1 MKSIAN
7 LLYNIITKSAKYIL
21 HNERMIGLINKYIFG
36 NPLDTGAVVG
46 KAKTGSSLKYFQVLQ
61 QNGEIV
67 LNADLCQ
74 NDIVYGLGENV
85 RGINKRGWKYVSFC
99 ADDPNHVENKESLY
113 GAHNFIIVSNSKRKY
128 GVFVDCPS
136 KITFDIGYTH
146 LDKLSI
152 AIHSEDAALYI
163 IEADTEVEIVKEMR
177 KLTGKS
183 YIAPFWAFGYQQS
196 RWSYMNEDEVRSVV
210 DGYRSNGMPIDA
222 VYLDIDYMD
231 NYKDFTVSEEKFPQF
246 KSFADEM
253 KARDI
258 HLVPIID
265 AGVKIEKGYDI
276 YEEGVKNNYFCK
288 NAEGEDYVSAVWP
301 GLTHF
306 PDFFN
311 ADASKWF
318 GSKYKVLTDM
328 GIEGFWNDMNEPAI
342 FYSKKKLEEAWAK
355 IFEYK
360 DKNLDINSFFE
371 FRDLFSNLV
380 DYSEF
385 YHNINGK
392 QVCHDKVHNLYGFYM
407 TRSASQAFDE
417 IRPNK
422 RTLMYS
428 RSSYIGMH
436 RYGGIWTGDNQSW
449 WSHLLLSIKQMP
461 SLNMCGFMYIGSDIG
476 GFGANAT
483 EDLVLRWT
491 AFGVFTPLM
500 RNHAALGTR
509 LQECYRFDNK
519 DMFRNVLQVR
529 YRLVPYL
536 YSEYMKACLEDGMMF
551 RPVAFDYTDDEFAPQ
566 VEDQLMVGDSI
577 MIAPVYQQN
586 AKGRYVYLPEDMLF
600 VKLSGENV
608 IVKEEM
614 KKGHHYIEVAMDEV
628 PLFIKKG
635 AVLPLCKPAL
645 STEKLDLNSLQ
656 LIAYGDNAKFNLYT
670 DDGISKSYSKALT
683 EITVEKGTVNSDNKQ
698 LSLEVL

>member
-21 HNERMIGLINKYIFG
+21 HGERMIGLINKYIFG

-46 KAKTGSSLKYFQVLQ
+46 TAKTGSNLKYFQVLQ

-67 LNADLCQ
+67 LNTDLCQ

-113 GAHNFIIVSNSKRKY
+113 GAHNFIIVSNNKRKY

-210 DGYRSNGMPIDA
+210 EGYRSNGMPIDA

-371 FRDLFSNLV
+371 FRDLFSNLA

-683 EITVEKGTVNSDNKQ
+683 EITVEKGTANSDNKQ

>member
-113 GAHNFIIVSNSKRKY
+113 GAHNFIIVSNNKRKY

-246 KSFADEM
+246 KSFTDEM

-551 RPVAFDYTDDEFAPQ
+551 RPVAFDYTDDEFASQ

-608 IVKEEM
+608 TVKEKM

-683 EITVEKGTVNSDNKQ
+683 EITVEKGTANSENKQ

>member
-21 HNERMIGLINKYIFG
+21 HSERMIGLINKYIFG

-67 LNADLCQ
+67 LNTDLCQ

-113 GAHNFIIVSNSKRKY
+113 GAHNFIIVSNNKRKY

-210 DGYRSNGMPIDA
+210 EGYRSNGMPIDA

-246 KSFADEM
+246 KSFTDEM

-608 IVKEEM
+608 TVKEEM

-670 DDGISKSYSKALT
+670 DDGISKNYSKALT
-683 EITVEKGTVNSDNKQ
+683 EITVEKGTANSENKQ

>member
-21 HNERMIGLINKYIFG
+21 HSERMIGLINKYIFG

-529 YRLVPYL
+529 YRLVSYL

-608 IVKEEM
+608 TVKEEM

-656 LIAYGDNAKFNLYT
+656 LIAYGENAKFNLYT

-683 EITVEKGTVNSDNKQ
+683 EITVEKGTANSENKQ

>member
-21 HNERMIGLINKYIFG
+21 HSERMIGLINKYIFG

-113 GAHNFIIVSNSKRKY
+113 GAHNFIIVSNSQRKY

-210 DGYRSNGMPIDA
+210 EGYRSNGMPIDA

-253 KARDI
+253 KDRDI

-500 RNHAALGTR
+500 RNHAAIGTR

-608 IVKEEM
+608 TVKEEM

-683 EITVEKGTVNSDNKQ
+683 EITVEKGTANSDNKQ

>member
-1 MKSIAN
+1 MKSITN

-46 KAKTGSSLKYFQVLQ
+46 KAKTGSNLKCFQVLQ

-246 KSFADEM
+246 KSFTDEM

-342 FYSKKKLEEAWAK
+342 FYSKKKLEEAWTK

-551 RPVAFDYTDDEFAPQ
+551 RPVAFDYTDDEFASQ

-670 DDGISKSYSKALT
+670 DDGISKNYSRSLT
-683 EITVEKGTVNSDNKQ
+683 EITVEKGTANSDNKQ

>member
-21 HNERMIGLINKYIFG
+21 HSERMIGLINKYIFG

-61 QNGEIV
+61 QNDEIV
-67 LNADLCQ
+67 LNTDLCQ

-113 GAHNFIIVSNSKRKY
+113 GAHNFIIVSNNKRKY

-163 IEADTEVEIVKEMR
+163 IEADTEVGIVKEMR

-196 RWSYMNEDEVRSVV
+196 RWSYMNEDEVRSIV

-246 KSFADEM
+246 KSFVDEM
-253 KARDI
+253 KDRDI

-265 AGVKIEKGYDI
+265 AGVKIEKGYDV

-551 RPVAFDYTDDEFAPQ
+551 RPVAFDYNDDEFASQ

-608 IVKEEM
+608 TVKEEM

-683 EITVEKGTVNSDNKQ
+683 EITVEKGTANSENKQ

>member
-1 MKSIAN
+1 MKSITN

-21 HNERMIGLINKYIFG
+21 HGERMIGLINKYIFG

-46 KAKTGSSLKYFQVLQ
+46 TAKTGGDLKYFQVLQ

-113 GAHNFIIVSNSKRKY
+113 GAHNFIIVSNNKRKY

-210 DGYRSNGMPIDA
+210 EGYRSNGMPIDA

-288 NAEGEDYVSAVWP
+288 NAEGEDYVTAVWP

-608 IVKEEM
+608 TVKEEM

-683 EITVEKGTVNSDNKQ
+683 EITVEKGTANSDNKQ

>member
-21 HNERMIGLINKYIFG
+21 HSERMIGLINKYIFG

-46 KAKTGSSLKYFQVLQ
+46 TAKTGSNLKYFQVLQ

-67 LNADLCQ
+67 LNTDLCQ

-246 KSFADEM
+246 KSFVDEM
-253 KARDI
+253 KDRDI

-342 FYSKKKLEEAWAK
+342 FYSKKKLEEAWTK

-551 RPVAFDYTDDEFAPQ
+551 RPVAFDYTDDEFASQ

-670 DDGISKSYSKALT
+670 DDGISKSYSKSLT
-683 EITVEKGTVNSDNKQ
+683 EITVEKGTANSDNKQ

>member
-21 HNERMIGLINKYIFG
+21 HSERMIGLINKYIFG

-46 KAKTGSSLKYFQVLQ
+46 TAKTGSNLKYFQVLQ

-67 LNADLCQ
+67 LNTDLCQ

-113 GAHNFIIVSNSKRKY
+113 GAHNFIIVSNNKRKY

-152 AIHSEDAALYI
+152 TIHSEDAALYI

-210 DGYRSNGMPIDA
+210 EGYRSNGMPIDA

-276 YEEGVKNNYFCK
+276 YEEGAKNNYFCK
-288 NAEGEDYVSAVWP
+288 NAEGEDYVTAVWP

-311 ADASKWF
+311 VDASKWF

-422 RTLMYS
+422 RILMYS

-500 RNHAALGTR
+500 RNHAAIGTR

-551 RPVAFDYTDDEFAPQ
+551 RPVAFDYTDDEFASQ

-683 EITVEKGTVNSDNKQ
+683 EITVEKGTANSDNKQ

>member
-113 GAHNFIIVSNSKRKY
+113 GAHNFIIVSNNKRKY

-210 DGYRSNGMPIDA
+210 EGYRSNGMPIDA

-265 AGVKIEKGYDI
+265 AGVKIEKGYDV

-608 IVKEEM
+608 TVKEEM

-683 EITVEKGTVNSDNKQ
+683 EITVEKGTANSDNKQ

>member
-1 MKSIAN
+1 MKSITN

-113 GAHNFIIVSNSKRKY
+113 GAHNFIIVSNNKRKY

-210 DGYRSNGMPIDA
+210 EGYRSNGMPIDA

-246 KSFADEM
+246 KSFVDEM
-253 KARDI
+253 KDRDI

-392 QVCHDKVHNLYGFYM
+392 QVCHEKVHNLYGFYM

-551 RPVAFDYTDDEFAPQ
+551 RPVAFDYTDDEFASQ

-683 EITVEKGTVNSDNKQ
+683 EITVEKGTANSDNKQ

>member
-21 HNERMIGLINKYIFG
+21 HGERMIGLINKYIFG

-183 YIAPFWAFGYQQS
+183 YIAPFWALGYQQS

-253 KARDI
+253 KDRDI

-551 RPVAFDYTDDEFAPQ
+551 RPVAFDYTDDEFASQ

-586 AKGRYVYLPEDMLF
+586 TKGRYVYLPEDMLF

-683 EITVEKGTVNSDNKQ
+683 EITVEKGTANSDNKQ

>member
-1 MKSIAN
+1 MKSITN

-113 GAHNFIIVSNSKRKY
+113 GAHNFIIVSNNKRKY

-146 LDKLSI
+146 LDKFSI

-500 RNHAALGTR
+500 RNHAAIGTR

-577 MIAPVYQQN
+577 VIAPVYQQN

-608 IVKEEM
+608 TVKEEM

-670 DDGISKSYSKALT
+670 DDGVSKSYSKALT
-683 EITVEKGTVNSDNKQ
+683 EITVEKGTANSDNKQ

>member
-21 HNERMIGLINKYIFG
+21 HGERMIGLINKYIFG

-183 YIAPFWAFGYQQS
+183 YIAPFWALGYQQS

-210 DGYRSNGMPIDA
+210 EGYRSNGMPIDA

-253 KARDI
+253 KDRDI

-551 RPVAFDYTDDEFAPQ
+551 RPVAFDYTDDEFASQ

-586 AKGRYVYLPEDMLF
+586 TKGRYVYLPEDMLF

-683 EITVEKGTVNSDNKQ
+683 EITVEKGTANSDNKQ

>member
-21 HNERMIGLINKYIFG
+21 HSERMIGLINKYIFG

-113 GAHNFIIVSNSKRKY
+113 GAHNFIIVSNNKRKY

-392 QVCHDKVHNLYGFYM
+392 QVCHEKVHNLYGFYM

-551 RPVAFDYTDDEFAPQ
+551 RPVAFDYNDDEFASQ
-566 VEDQLMVGDSI
+566 AEDQLMVGDSI

-683 EITVEKGTVNSDNKQ
+683 EITVEKGTANSENKQ

>member
-21 HNERMIGLINKYIFG
+21 HSERMIGLINKYIFG

-46 KAKTGSSLKYFQVLQ
+46 TAKTGSNLKYFQVLQ

-246 KSFADEM
+246 KSFVDEM
-253 KARDI
+253 KDRDI

-265 AGVKIEKGYDI
+265 AGVKIEKGYDV

-683 EITVEKGTVNSDNKQ
+683 EITVEKGTANSENKQ

>member
-21 HNERMIGLINKYIFG
+21 HSERMIGLINKYIFG

-46 KAKTGSSLKYFQVLQ
+46 TAKTCSNLKYFQVLQ

-67 LNADLCQ
+67 LNTDLCQ

-163 IEADTEVEIVKEMR
+163 IEADAEIEIVKEMR

-210 DGYRSNGMPIDA
+210 EGYRSNGMPIDA

-608 IVKEEM
+608 TVKEEM

-670 DDGISKSYSKALT
+670 DDGISKSYSKSLT
-683 EITVEKGTVNSDNKQ
+683 EITVEKGTANSDNKQ

>member
-21 HNERMIGLINKYIFG
+21 HSERMIGLINKYIFG

-46 KAKTGSSLKYFQVLQ
+46 TAKTGSNLKYFQVLQ

-67 LNADLCQ
+67 LNTDLCQ

-113 GAHNFIIVSNSKRKY
+113 GAHNFIIVSNSQRKY

-210 DGYRSNGMPIDA
+210 EGYRSNGMPIDA

-253 KARDI
+253 KDRDI

-500 RNHAALGTR
+500 RNHAAMGTR

-608 IVKEEM
+608 TVKEEM
-614 KKGHHYIEVAMDEV
+614 KKGHHYIEVEMDEV

-683 EITVEKGTVNSDNKQ
+683 EITVEKGTANSDNKQ

>member
-21 HNERMIGLINKYIFG
+21 HSERMIGLINKYIFG

-113 GAHNFIIVSNSKRKY
+113 GAHNFIIVSNNKRKY

-342 FYSKKKLEEAWAK
+342 FYSKKRLEEAWAK

-608 IVKEEM
+608 TVKEEM

>member
-21 HNERMIGLINKYIFG
+21 HSERMIGLINKYIFG

-342 FYSKKKLEEAWAK
+342 FYSKKKLEEAWTK

-551 RPVAFDYTDDEFAPQ
+551 RPVAFDYTDDEFASQ

-683 EITVEKGTVNSDNKQ
+683 EITVEKGTANSDNKQ

>member
-21 HNERMIGLINKYIFG
+21 HSERMIGLINKYIFG

-46 KAKTGSSLKYFQVLQ
+46 TAKTGSNLKYFQVLQ

-113 GAHNFIIVSNSKRKY
+113 GAHNFIIVSNSQRKY

-210 DGYRSNGMPIDA
+210 EGYRSNGMPIDA

-231 NYKDFTVSEEKFPQF
+231 NYKDFTVCEEKFPQF

-566 VEDQLMVGDSI
+566 AEDQLMVGDSI

-608 IVKEEM
+608 IVREEM
-614 KKGHHYIEVAMDEV
+614 KKGHHYIDVAMDEV

-683 EITVEKGTVNSDNKQ
+683 EITVEKGTANSENKQ

>member
-21 HNERMIGLINKYIFG
+21 HSERMIGLINKYIFG

-46 KAKTGSSLKYFQVLQ
+46 TAKTGSNLKYFQVLQ

-67 LNADLCQ
+67 LNTDLCQ

-210 DGYRSNGMPIDA
+210 EGYRSNGMPIDA

-246 KSFADEM
+246 KSFTDEM
-253 KARDI
+253 KACDI

-422 RTLMYS
+422 RILMYS

-500 RNHAALGTR
+500 RNHAAIGTR

-551 RPVAFDYTDDEFAPQ
+551 RPVAFDYTDDEFASQ

-608 IVKEEM
+608 IVKEKM

-683 EITVEKGTVNSDNKQ
+683 EITVEKGTANSDNKQ